1 MEPTPILEI
10 TDLVISP
17 AGELGSCRSD
27 RLAIMCGD
35 TIAIDASAAINC
47 RKLLRILATLEPP
60 ERGKYRFNGIALDV
74 SDYRQCL
81 AVKRQIGYLTT
92 DAVMVSNR
100 TIRENL
106 LLTRYYYE
114 NDLTIGIDT
123 TLAALCESAG
133 LSDQLNR
140 RPAELNE
147 ADLKKLIAIREMGK
161 RPHLM
166 LIDRPENFMGLGPDD
181 AIFAHLK
188 NMVQSGLAV
197 VFYSADHEMTGFA
210 RRQMTVSDDT
220 IRIRNIRA
228 QRTPSAR

>member
-10 TDLVISP
+10 TGLVISP
-17 AGELGSCRSD
+17 AGELGSCGSD

-106 LLTRYYYE
+106 LLSRFYHE
-114 NDLTIGIDT
+114 NDLSIDLDET
-123 TLAALCESAG
+123 MALLCRDAG
-133 LSDQLNR
+133 LSDDLER
-140 RPAELNE
+140 RPSELNDS
-147 ADLKKLIAIREMGK
+147 ALMKTIAIREMGK
-161 RPHLM
+161 RPLLM
-166 LIDRPENFMGLGPDD
+166 LIDRPENFIRVAPDD
-181 AIFAHLK
+181 VIFNHLK
-188 NMVQSGLAV
+188 HMVQLKTAV
-197 VFYSADHEMTGFA
+197 VFFSTNKAMSDLG
-210 RRQMTVSDDT
+210 RRQLTLHNGT
-220 IRIRNIRA
+220 IRIGDL
-228 QRTPSAR
+228 